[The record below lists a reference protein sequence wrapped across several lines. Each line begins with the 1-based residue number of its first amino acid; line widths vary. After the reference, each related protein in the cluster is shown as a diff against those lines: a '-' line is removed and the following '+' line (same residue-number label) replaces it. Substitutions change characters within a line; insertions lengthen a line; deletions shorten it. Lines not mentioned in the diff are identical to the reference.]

1 MNWLDLVK
9 LIAPIVVAATVPHG
23 AVLGPLIATG
33 ISDAEQLAGAKGPE
47 KKAHVLELVTDGV
60 IAINTAK
67 GIEVFDPAAVGAAAS
82 GAIDATVTIVNLISR
97 RRKD

>member
-33 ISDAEQLAGAKGPE
+33 ISDAEQLAGAKGAE

-67 GIEVFDPAAVGAAAS
+67 GIDVFDPAAVGVAADR
-82 GAIDATVTIVNLISR
+82 AIDDTIEIVNLISR
-97 RRKD
+97 RRKV